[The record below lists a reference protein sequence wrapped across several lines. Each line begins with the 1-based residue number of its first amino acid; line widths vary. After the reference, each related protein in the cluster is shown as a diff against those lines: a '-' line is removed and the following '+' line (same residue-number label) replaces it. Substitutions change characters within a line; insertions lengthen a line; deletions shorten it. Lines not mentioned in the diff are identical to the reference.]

1 MLFVTPLT
9 LGRALALRF
18 DPGTTFHQGTVEVA
32 FNKCEMSLKL
42 DVGVALRYGV
52 PSLLSVWGGRA
63 ELISSEGQAECL
75 SVFSFSVAF
84 C

>member
-1 MLFVTPLT
+1 M
-9 LGRALALRF
+9 
-18 DPGTTFHQGTVEVA
+18 A